1 MEIEKNFMAKKINLK
16 KFFQNKK
23 ILITGHT
30 GFKGSWLSTWLLK
43 FGCKVVGVSKNI
55 PTKPSNF
62 LSLNLNKKIKN
73 YFIDIKNFNEIK
85 KIIIKEKPDIIFH
98 FAAQAIVSES
108 FDNPID
114 TVNTNTIGSLNLLH
128 TASFLKKKC
137 ICIMITSDKCYF
149 NLEKNSGYKENSLL
163 GGKDMYSGSK
173 AAAEIILNAYFHSF
187 SKKNKN
193 LLFCTARAGNVI
205 GGGDWSKNRLI
216 PDIMRA
222 WGKSKKA
229 KIKNSQS
236 IRPWQHVL
244 EPLYGYMKAAYYLNY
259 KKELNGSSFNFGPS
273 STKSYKVLELIKNLE
288 ILREQKKQYV
298 IQKKKSFKE
307 TKILKLNSFKAQKK
321 LKWKTSLNIK
331 EMTFYISD
339 WYNNFFN
346 KKINMYNFTI
356 NQIKQYEKKIEK
368 N

>member
-1 MEIEKNFMAKKINLK
+1 M
-16 KFFQNKK
+16 
-23 ILITGHT
+23 
-30 GFKGSWLSTWLLK
+30 
-43 FGCKVVGVSKNI
+43 
-55 PTKPSNF
+55 
-62 LSLNLNKKIKN
+62 
-73 YFIDIKNFNEIK
+73 
-85 KIIIKEKPDIIFH
+85 
-98 FAAQAIVSES
+98 
-108 FDNPID
+108 
-114 TVNTNTIGSLNLLH
+114 
-128 TASFLKKKC
+128 
-137 ICIMITSDKCYF
+137 
-149 NLEKNSGYKENSLL
+149 
-163 GGKDMYSGSK
+163 
-173 AAAEIILNAYFHSF
+173 
-187 SKKNKN
+187 
-193 LLFCTARAGNVI
+193 
-205 GGGDWSKNRLI
+205 
-216 PDIMRA
+216 
-222 WGKSKKA
+222 
-229 KIKNSQS
+229 
-236 IRPWQHVL
+236 L

-356 NQIKQYEKKIEK
+356 NQIKKYEKKIEK